1 MYIRRLVKAGA
12 ASFTAALPKDWIISN
27 DLKKGDM
34 IYIKEISKNKLLV
47 STEIKEAKPKPRE
60 MTLNIE
66 NKKLDTIHRELT
78 SAYINNYSTINIIGK
93 DLYRHIAGIRS
104 MLNNFVALE
113 IAEQT
118 STKIVAK
125 DMLDLKEVSIDK
137 TIRRMDII
145 VRSILKDLI
154 SADKDMSDSINYRD
168 SDVNRLYF
176 LLFKIVKTA
185 LRDPNIA
192 KAVEINNYVDALSIW
207 YLILNLESIADNSKE
222 VFLLSITLKK
232 DSYFEKLVELF
243 KDIEAAYLNVMKSYY
258 NDDKMLADKVAS
270 NRKAIFSNC
279 TEISEKN
286 KNVIVTKITENLREI
301 ENFICNIS
309 RITIDKE

>member
-1 MYIRRLVKAGA
+1 
-12 ASFTAALPKDWIISN
+12 
-27 DLKKGDM
+27 
-34 IYIKEISKNKLLV
+34 
-47 STEIKEAKPKPRE
+47 
-60 MTLNIE
+60 
-66 NKKLDTIHRELT
+66 
-78 SAYINNYSTINIIGK
+78 
-93 DLYRHIAGIRS
+93 
-104 MLNNFVALE
+104 
-113 IAEQT
+113 
-118 STKIVAK
+118 
-125 DMLDLKEVSIDK
+125 
-137 TIRRMDII
+137 MDII